1 MRPAAGNAV
10 RQVPSAKP
18 GRDLPMRHVVKDNR
32 SQDTR
37 RPAHTVPKERL
48 GSK

>member
-18 GRDLPMRHVVKDNR
+18 GRDLSMRHVVKDNR